1 MYVYVGICE
10 FVFVRPSAPLQLLI
24 QFFLSE
30 TLFTTTYY
38 G

>member
-10 FVFVRPSAPLQLLI
+10 FVFVRPSAALQLLI

-30 TLFTTTYY
+30 TPFATIYY